1 MVADEL
7 AAARLY
13 SGPMYQKYNLVLRSF
28 SGVAFLREQ
37 FERDC
42 KGNLYATTI
51 HGINSCVIKLSK
63 LQIACYV
70 YRGSIKAVL
79 PPQFWESD
87 EYGLS
92 GGVEFGFTST
102 TVHRA
107 QAMHYAQGQASLI
120 FESRMG
126 LTDRGADLSWLS
138 QYPHEREV
146 LFGPL
151 LGQQPL
157 ATRVEG
163 STLVVQTRMSLN
175 MMSLTLEQVFNKR
188 LRLLREMGAGMV
200 LEVRAALAG
209 SGVEV
214 RESERLRVELE
225 AGVLQHEPAHY
236 NEDRGFLGAVERAL
250 TLKDERAGMDAVRKL
265 EDSDRRVRRTALETL
280 GKLPPEALATH
291 TAALLARLE
300 DSEWRVRHAA
310 LETLGKLPPLP
321 PEALA
326 TLAAALLPRLEDSDW
341 GVRRAALETIG
352 KLPPEGFAMH
362 TAALSRATSY
372 L

>member
-1 MVADEL
+1 MEQEHTACDDSMRAFTTTNGVTTTSATEWEAALAPQTGHAYPDRFPPGDARCRTPQPLEALLPAMEERNAQLAAIGQSLMVADEL

-138 QYPHEREV
+138 QCDAPAKSAPRRPHPN
-146 LFGPL
+146 GHPSPSML
-151 LGQQPL
+151 LPSQAADVPSRAHTG
-157 ATRVEG
+157 
-163 STLVVQTRMSLN
+163 TRMRGRYYLGRCWGS
-175 MMSLTLEQVFNKR
+175 SR
-188 LRLLREMGAGMV
+188 SPRAS
-200 LEVRAALAG
+200 RAAR
-209 SGVEV
+209 S
-214 RESERLRVELE
+214 
-225 AGVLQHEPAHY
+225 
-236 NEDRGFLGAVERAL
+236 
-250 TLKDERAGMDAVRKL
+250 
-265 EDSDRRVRRTALETL
+265 
-280 GKLPPEALATH
+280 
-291 TAALLARLE
+291 
-300 DSEWRVRHAA
+300 WC
-310 LETLGKLPPLP
+310 
-321 PEALA
+321 
-326 TLAAALLPRLEDSDW
+326 
-341 GVRRAALETIG
+341 RRACRST
-352 KLPPEGFAMH
+352 
-362 TAALSRATSY
+362 
-372 L
+372 

>member
-1 MVADEL
+1 
-7 AAARLY
+7 
-13 SGPMYQKYNLVLRSF
+13 
-28 SGVAFLREQ
+28 
-37 FERDC
+37 
-42 KGNLYATTI
+42 
-51 HGINSCVIKLSK
+51 
-63 LQIACYV
+63 
-70 YRGSIKAVL
+70 
-79 PPQFWESD
+79 
-87 EYGLS
+87 
-92 GGVEFGFTST
+92 
-102 TVHRA
+102 
-107 QAMHYAQGQASLI
+107 
-120 FESRMG
+120 
-126 LTDRGADLSWLS
+126 
-138 QYPHEREV
+138 
-146 LFGPL
+146 
-151 LGQQPL
+151 
-157 ATRVEG
+157 
-163 STLVVQTRMSLN
+163 